1 MHRSSVFFIIGFLIS
16 TTNGFYSSNDD
27 VIELD
32 PSNFDRLVMQSSDL
46 WIVEFYAPWC
56 GHCQNLVP
64 EWKRVATALKGI
76 VKIGA
81 VDADTHKSLGQQ
93 YGISGFPTIKIFGSN
108 KRSPTNYQGGRTADA
123 IVEQALNQLRTI
135 VNERLGKRTGGGSS
149 GSGSGSG
156 NEGKDTIELTDSN
169 FDSTVIDSE
178 DMWLVEFMAPWCGHC
193 KNLAPEWARAAI
205 ELKGKVKLGVVDA
218 TVHTQLAQRYGI
230 QGFPTIK
237 FFPSGRKDGQAEEY
251 DGGRTSSD
259 IVVWALDKFQ
269 ANVPAPDVL
278 EITNQAVLDD
288 NCAEKQ
294 LCIISFLPNILDCQ
308 STCRNEHLSMLKNF
322 AENYKRNRW
331 GWLWVEAF
339 RQQKLEDAVGIG
351 GFGYP
356 AQVAINTRKG
366 KYAVLKG
373 AFSQTGIS
381 SFLKELSAGRLTS
394 PLVPLNGVAEGKLPT
409 IIDSEPWDGQDGK
422 LDFVEDIDLSDVNLD
437 DDDDDDDSNKRKK
450 VDL

>member
-1 MHRSSVFFIIGFLIS
+1 MHTCLAFFIIGFLVS
-16 TTNGFYSSNDD
+16 TTNGFYSSSDD

-32 PSNFDRLVMQSSDL
+32 SSNFDRLVMQSSDL
-46 WIVEFYAPWC
+46 WFVEFYAPWC
-56 GHCQNLVP
+56 GHCQNLAP
-64 EWKRVATALKGI
+64 EWKRVATALKGS

-123 IVEQALNQLRTI
+123 IVEQALSQLRTI
-135 VNERLGKRTGGGSS
+135 ANERLGKRTGGSSGGSSSS
-149 GSGSGSG
+149 GSG
-156 NEGKDTIELTDSN
+156 EKDTIELTDSN
-169 FDSTVIDSE
+169 FDSIVIDSE

-193 KNLAPEWARAAI
+193 KNLAPEWARAAT

-259 IVVWALDKFQ
+259 IVAWALDKFQ

-278 EITNQAVLDD
+278 EITNQAILDD

-308 STCRNEHLSMLKNF
+308 SACRNEHLTMLKNF

-339 RQQKLEDAVGIG
+339 RQQKLEDSVGIG

-356 AQVAINTRKG
+356 AQVAINARKG
-366 KYAVLKG
+366 KYVVLKG
-373 AFSQTGIS
+373 AFSQMGIS

-409 IIDSEPWDGQDGK
+409 IIDSEPWDGQDGT
-422 LDFVEDIDLSDVNLD
+422 LDIVEDIDLSDINLD
-437 DDDDDDDSNKRKK
+437 DDDSDKMKK